1 MKLVTYTLTRFQG
14 NDFGQ
19 GVYSILHYGVVKHPI
34 CAPAALFVHGSGSNR
49 VNERL
54 QRFALLFVAH
64 QNTVG
69 TCSHYSVIYSIYEK
83 RNIKLVNGMDIGTI
97 GTQRGVSQSMVVEC
111 SRKGVPCP
119 KVFPLA
125 IVGYDCHRLS
135 LLGHLVVKA
144 YFGQL
149 AVVAENLFERV
160 GIYVLAQYPGH
171 ITQLKGENTSVPQSP
186 FTQ

>member
-1 MKLVTYTLTRFQG
+1 MLIPARDSDHIAALHLSHLPVQHEHSFSFNYVPCFGTMIMKLVTYTLTRFQG

-19 GVYSILHYGVVKHPI
+19 GVYSILHNGAVKHPI
-34 CAPAALFVHGSGSNR
+34 CAPAALFVHGSGGNR

-69 TCSHYSVIYSIYEK
+69 TCGHDSVIYSIYEK

-111 SRKGVPCP
+111 SRKGVPCSKLFHP
-119 KVFPLA
+119 PL
-125 IVGYDCHRLS
+125 
-135 LLGHLVVKA
+135 
-144 YFGQL
+144 
-149 AVVAENLFERV
+149 
-160 GIYVLAQYPGH
+160 
-171 ITQLKGENTSVPQSP
+171 
-186 FTQ
+186 